1 MMKCIRGMALAVLAG
16 ELTLPIFHCLAEDRY
31 SMSSKLIPRTGCVNC
46 MSTEPALLNIR
57 AAPDAPNGYAPANVS
72 CPSPLPAI
80 RPADSLSSQEQ
91 AWLNR
96 STNATTQALITV
108 LERANIEGFDV
119 RAYLTNITDSG
130 GIVPRMG
137 IAVSGGGYRAL
148 MNGAGALAA
157 FDNRT
162 TGATESGRLGGIL
175 QASTY
180 LSGLSGG
187 SWLVGSL
194 YTLNFTTVESIV
206 DATSGFLSELWQF
219 NETIIEGY

>member
-1 MMKCIRGMALAVLAG
+1 M
-16 ELTLPIFHCLAEDRY
+16 
-31 SMSSKLIPRTGCVNC
+31 
-46 MSTEPALLNIR
+46 
-57 AAPDAPNGYAPANVS
+57 
-72 CPSPLPAI
+72 
-80 RPADSLSSQEQ
+80 
-91 AWLNR
+91 
-96 STNATTQALITV
+96 
-108 LERANIEGFDV
+108 LERANIEGIDV
-119 RAYLTNITDSG
+119 RAYLTGLVGSG
-130 GIVPRMG
+130 GVVPRMG

-162 TGATESGRLGGIL
+162 TGAVGPGQLGGIL

-206 DATSGFLSELWQF
+206 DAATGLLSELWQF
-219 NETIIEGY
+219 NETIIEGRSPIDNIRL

>member
-1 MMKCIRGMALAVLAG
+1 MNG
-16 ELTLPIFHCLAEDRY
+16 T
-31 SMSSKLIPRTGCVNC
+31 
-46 MSTEPALLNIR
+46 TE
-57 AAPDAPNGYAPANVS
+57 
-72 CPSPLPAI
+72 
-80 RPADSLSSQEQ
+80 
-91 AWLNR
+91 
-96 STNATTQALITV
+96 ALITV

-119 RAYLTNITDSG
+119 RAYLTGILESG
-130 GIVPRMG
+130 GMPPRVG

-162 TGATESGRLGGIL
+162 TGALGSGQLGGIL

-194 YTLNFTTVESIV
+194 YTLNFTTVESII
-206 DATSGFLSELWQF
+206 DATNGFLSQLWQF
-219 NETIIEGY
+219 NETIIEGH